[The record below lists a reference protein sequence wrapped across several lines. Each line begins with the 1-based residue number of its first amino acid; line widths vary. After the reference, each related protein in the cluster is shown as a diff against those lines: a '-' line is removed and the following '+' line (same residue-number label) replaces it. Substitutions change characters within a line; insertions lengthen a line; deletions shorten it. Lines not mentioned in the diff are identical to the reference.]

1 MTTNIASILSRN
13 LSGRPT
19 RPKVEWDDW
28 GHDWYNFKRYFS
40 HSYSCDATRSNA
52 PKYSFTSKSHNIPT
66 HFRPIFLFCASF
78 HWVIPSPKWP
88 VEKRL
93 IIIRELREF
102 SNFAKTRVRMLSFHM
117 FHFTMLFTSGRT
129 CCDNILLC
137 INTKL
142 IFLNLNPSARQILFF
157 LFPISQ
163 FWSDSI
169 IITTAL
175 KD

>member
-1 MTTNIASILSRN
+1 LLR
-13 LSGRPT
+13 
-19 RPKVEWDDW
+19 K
-28 GHDWYNFKRYFS
+28 
-40 HSYSCDATRSNA
+40 
-52 PKYSFTSKSHNIPT
+52 
-66 HFRPIFLFCASF
+66 
-78 HWVIPSPKWP
+78 P
-88 VEKRL
+88 VEKPARNEMHLTVNLNATL
-93 IIIRELREF
+93 IALINRRRQDSSQLSLLKGVCCKMKTGITTNSNVILFFRQVPVFAWELREF